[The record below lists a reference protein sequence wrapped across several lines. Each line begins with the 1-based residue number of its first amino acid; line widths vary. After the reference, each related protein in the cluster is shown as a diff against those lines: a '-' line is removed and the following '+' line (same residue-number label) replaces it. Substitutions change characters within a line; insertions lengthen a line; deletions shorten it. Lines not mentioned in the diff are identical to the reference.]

1 MPAFIKS
8 EKDEKV
14 WSRAKSLVHKQYPD
28 ISEDSDNFWKLTNSI
43 YHKILKGAG
52 VQKSASGNVFRAMV
66 KIAGDK
72 YYTIE
77 RGDTLSGLD
86 KRLGYAV
93 GSFQKANPEV
103 NPKRLKIG
111 GKLKF
116 PKKAISINPQPSPIP
131 EPELPVIPTAQPTGS
146 AATHKFKTM
155 YDAIA
160 HAETGSFKD
169 KWIRTTHAPKGGSTA
184 WGPVQL
190 TGSTIA
196 DFMRRYPRELAK
208 HRTFYT
214 RLLAPMYANFAKYG
228 REPNKPGYDKR
239 WEYGGYGVRL
249 SNDQQRQYRELAM
262 DIMQLM
268 AGEVEQENPK
278 ASKTVRNHKFI
289 QRWRGKPYS
298 EDPAYY
304 NKVNSFYNKKM

>member
-28 ISEDSDNFWKLTNSI
+28 ISEDSDNFWKLANSV
-43 YHKILKGAG
+43 YHKIRKGAG
-52 VQKSASGNVFRAMV
+52 VQKSASENVFRAMI

-72 YYTIE
+72 YYTIK
-77 RGDTLSGLD
+77 RGDTFSGLD
-86 KRLGYAV
+86 KRLGYTL

-103 NPKRLKIG
+103 NPKRLRIG
-111 GKLKF
+111 GRLKF
-116 PKKAISINPQPSPIP
+116 PKKAISVNPPPPSPIP
-131 EPELPVIPTAQPTGS
+131 EPELPVIPTAQSAGS
-146 AATHKFKTM
+146 AVTHKFKTM

-169 KWIRTTHAPKGGSTA
+169 KWIRTKGVPGSSSTA

-190 TGSTIA
+190 TGGTIA
-196 DFMRRYPRELAK
+196 DFMGRYPRELSK

-214 RLLAPMYANFAKYG
+214 RTLAPMYANFSKYG
-228 REPNKPGYDKR
+228 REPNIPGYDKR

-249 SNDQQRQYRELAM
+249 SDDQKRQYRELAM

-268 AGEVEQENPK
+268 SGEIERRNPK
-278 ASKTVRNHKFI
+278 ASPATLRHKFI
-289 QRWRGKPYS
+289 QRWRGEPYS
-298 EDPAYY
+298 ADPAYY
-304 NKVNSFYNKKM
+304 DKVNSFYNK